1 MRPNGFPRVS
11 VITIIK
17 NLRNN
22 GREDYFFECVNSVR
36 KQKYEN
42 LEHVVIDGGSTDGT
56 QEFLKERGIAFIEEA
71 DKGIAEGMNHGINH
85 ATGKYI
91 IFLNSDDYFIN
102 ETGLEKAI
110 SVMETSGADFGYSD
124 VDFIRKTGE
133 IKVRRSDIYPLF
145 SVMSLCHQGMI
156 CRKDLFE
163 CIGSFDE
170 DFRISGDYDFV
181 LRSVESGAGYVR
193 LAERFAAF
201 REGGVST
208 TDTKMVQHETW
219 LVHQKHYGDK
229 ISLSDTIQYMR
240 EQWIPFG
247 ILEKNVRK
255 QSLKERMKFKLIN
268 FRHYVQSK
276 RKEIFDI
283 RTRKGKRRIILF
295 GIHIIKEDKR

>member
-1 MRPNGFPRVS
+1 MPSNELPKVS
-11 VITIIK
+11 VITVIK
-17 NLRNN
+17 NLRQND
-22 GREDYFFECVNSVR
+22 RIDYFEKCLSSVSG
-36 KQKYEN
+36 QEYPDM
-42 LEHVVIDGGSTDGT
+42 EHIIVDGGSTDGT
-56 QEFLKERGIAFIEEA
+56 QDFLRERGISFIEEA
-71 DKGIAEGMNHGINH
+71 DKGIAEGMNHGLNH
-85 ATGKYI
+85 ATGKYV

-102 ETGLEKAI
+102 KTGVKEAVVTLEK
-110 SVMETSGADFGYSD
+110 SGADFGYSD
-124 VDFIRKTGE
+124 VDFIRKNGE
-133 IKVRRSDIYPLF
+133 AKVRRSNIYPLF

-163 CIGSFDE
+163 RIGFFDE
-170 DFRISGDYDFV
+170 SFRISADYDFV

-240 EQWIPFG
+240 EQWVPFG

-268 FRHYVQSK
+268 FRHYAQSK
-276 RKEIFDI
+276 RKEIFDV

-295 GIHIIKEDKR
+295 GIHIIKEEKR